1 MSDTLCQ
8 NLLNI
13 YRKYMH
19 LKFFIDSDDKELKA
33 KYIENINERHLKM
46 LDNLNHIDA
55 GFDLFPSRIKNINVF
70 WSK

>member
-19 LKFFIDSDDKELKA
+19 LKFFIDSDALVCSKIIKA
-33 KYIENINERHLKM
+33 KNI
-46 LDNLNHIDA
+46 
-55 GFDLFPSRIKNINVF
+55 INF
-70 WSK
+70 MYRC